1 LKKVV
6 AILMI
11 VLVSATTLVSI
22 YLQVTKQ
29 VVKFM
34 ATEKLEKTQLIK
46 IRVEKNKIDWVE
58 EGHEIRI
65 NGQLFD
71 VKSYTLLSN
80 GDIICKGIYDSA
92 EDAIAASTGKLFD
105 QKNSKTTKLL
115 ITKISSIVFEKEQ
128 TKKYMPVV
136 IEINNN
142 HYPLLPTPLAYLT
155 KKITTPPPKC

>member
-1 LKKVV
+1 
-6 AILMI
+6 MI
-11 VLVSATTLVSI
+11 VLVSATTLMSL

-46 IRVEKNKIDWVE
+46 VRVEKNKIDWVE
-58 EGHEIRI
+58 EAHELRI

-71 VKSYTLLSN
+71 VKSYTVLSN

-105 QKNSKTTKLL
+105 QKNNKTTKLL
-115 ITKISSIVFEKEQ
+115 ISKITSLVFEKEQ
-128 TKKYMPVV
+128 PIKYLEAVV
-136 IEINNN
+136 DANNIR
-142 HYPLLPTPLAYLT
+142 YPLLPTPLAYLT
-155 KKITTPPPKC
+155 KKITTPPPKCS

>member
-1 LKKVV
+1 
-6 AILMI
+6 MI
-11 VLVSATTLVSI
+11 VLVSATTLMSL

-34 ATEKLEKTQLIK
+34 ATEKLENTQLIK
-46 IRVEKNKIDWVE
+46 VRVEKNKINWVE
-58 EGHEIRI
+58 EAHELRI

-71 VKSYTLLSN
+71 VKSYTVLSN

-105 QKNSKTTKLL
+105 QKNSKTTKIL
-115 ITKISSIVFEKEQ
+115 ISKITSLVFEKEQ
-128 TKKYMPVV
+128 PKKYLEAV
-136 IEINNN
+136 IDTNNIR
-142 HYPLLPTPLAYLT
+142 YPLLPTPLTYLT